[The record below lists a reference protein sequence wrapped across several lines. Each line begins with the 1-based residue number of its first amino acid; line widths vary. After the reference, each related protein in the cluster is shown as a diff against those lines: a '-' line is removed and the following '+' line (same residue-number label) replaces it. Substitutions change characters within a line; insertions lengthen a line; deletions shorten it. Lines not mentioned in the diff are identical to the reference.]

1 MSLDPIDAKA
11 RVYAE
16 ARDRLAA
23 SVAALNDAITAL
35 KRDQLPLIKRHLRR
49 AFEVENELRGLV
61 EANPH
66 LFTKPRTVVLHGV
79 KLGFQKGS
87 GGISFDDPEHVC
99 KLIQKKL
106 PDMADVLIKN
116 DPKPI
121 KKALQQLTVQQ
132 LKSIGCE
139 VEEAGD
145 RVVVKAVDSAV
156 DKLVTALLKSIADE
170 AGLDQEAAEAA

>member
-11 RVYAE
+11 RVYSE

-23 SVAALNDAITAL
+23 SVAELNDAIAAL
-35 KRDQLPLIKRHLRR
+35 KRNQLPVIKRHLRR
-49 AFEVENELRGLV
+49 AFELENELRGLV

-79 KLGFQKGS
+79 KVGYQKGA
-87 GGISFDDPEHVC
+87 GAISFDDADHVC
-99 KLIQKKL
+99 RLVEKKL
-106 PDMADVLIKN
+106 PELADVLIVTTK
-116 DPKPI
+116 KPV

-132 LKSIGCE
+132 LKAIGCQ

-156 DKLVTALLKSIADE
+156 DKLVSALLKGIADE
-170 AGLDQEAAEAA
+170 AGLDEEATEPA

>member
-11 RVYAE
+11 RVYSE

-23 SVAALNDAITAL
+23 SVAELNDAIAAL
-35 KRDQLPLIKRHLRR
+35 KRNQLPVIKRHLRR
-49 AFEVENELRGLV
+49 AFELENELRGLV

-79 KLGFQKGS
+79 KLGFQKGA
-87 GGISFDDPEHVC
+87 GAISFDDADHVC
-99 KLIQKKL
+99 RLVEKKL
-106 PDMADVLIKN
+106 PELADVLIVTTK
-116 DPKPI
+116 KPV

-132 LKSIGCE
+132 LKAIGCQ

-156 DKLVTALLKSIADE
+156 DKLVSALLKGIADE
-170 AGLDQEAAEAA
+170 AGLDEEATEPA

>member
-11 RVYAE
+11 RVYSE

-23 SVAALNDAITAL
+23 SVAELNEAIAAL
-35 KRDQLPLIKRHLRR
+35 KRNQLPVIKRHLRR
-49 AFEVENELRGLV
+49 AFELENELRAMV

-66 LFTKPRTVVLHGV
+66 LFVKPRTVVLHGV
-79 KLGFQKGS
+79 KCGFQKGAGS
-87 GGISFDDPEHVC
+87 ISYDNDDHVC
-99 KLIQKKL
+99 KLIEKKL
-106 PDMADVLIKN
+106 PELADVLIVTTK
-116 DPKPI
+116 KPV

-156 DKLVTALLKSIADE
+156 DKLVSALLKGIADE
-170 AGLDQEAAEAA
+170 AGLDEEAAEPA